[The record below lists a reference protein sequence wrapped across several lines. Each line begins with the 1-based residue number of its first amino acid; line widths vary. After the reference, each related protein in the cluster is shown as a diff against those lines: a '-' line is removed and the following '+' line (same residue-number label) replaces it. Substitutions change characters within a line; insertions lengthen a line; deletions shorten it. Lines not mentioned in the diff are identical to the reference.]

1 MSRQK
6 HKKRGSRH
14 HATPSTMNTQPKI
27 LVMVVA
33 LNWLATP
40 HIIVAVAVVLDPIAV
55 AISSKTLGFGLALD
69 AVRGGRADPFHAAAA
84 SVFVVGGQAH
94 NLDALASHT
103 HNLGPTSN
111 AGFIA
116 RYADQ
121 NVANLGAIYH
131 RRFVLQI
138 RRKDRVHV

>member
-1 MSRQK
+1 
-6 HKKRGSRH
+6 
-14 HATPSTMNTQPKI
+14 MNTQPKI
-27 LVMVVA
+27 LVVVITR
-33 LNWLATP
+33 NRIATP
-40 HIIVAVAVVLDPIAV
+40 NIIVAVAVVLDPIAV
-55 AISSKTLGFGLALD
+55 AISSKTLGLGITLD
-69 AVRGGRADPFHAAAA
+69 AIRSRRADPFHATAA

-121 NVANLGAIYH
+121 NIAHLGTIH
-131 RRFVLQI
+131 NNRLVLQI
-138 RRKDRVHV
+138 RRKDRVHIIDTDRVFIKSNSIF

>member
-1 MSRQK
+1 
-6 HKKRGSRH
+6 
-14 HATPSTMNTQPKI
+14 MNTQPKI
-27 LVMVVA
+27 LMVVVA

-40 HIIVAVAVVLDPIAV
+40 NIIVAVAVVLDSIAV

-69 AVRGGRADPFHAAAA
+69 AVRGGRADPFHATAAM
-84 SVFVVGGQAH
+84 VFVVGGQAH

-116 RYADQ
+116 TDADQ
-121 NVANLGAIYH
+121 YVANLWTIYH
-131 RRFVLQI
+131 RGLVLQI
-138 RRKDRVHV
+138 WRKDRVHVVNYDYFFIKSKTYF